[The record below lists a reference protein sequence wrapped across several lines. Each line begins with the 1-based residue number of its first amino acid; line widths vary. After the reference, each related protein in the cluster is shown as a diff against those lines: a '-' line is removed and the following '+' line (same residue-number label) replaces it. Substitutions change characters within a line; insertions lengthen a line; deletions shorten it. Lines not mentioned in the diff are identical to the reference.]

1 MIVADLVT
9 NLHVG
14 HHAVDLASMLV
25 AVTSFAVAV
34 IVAIRLDRRAAAEP
48 SDDKRAVR

>member
-1 MIVADLVT
+1 MAELVT

-34 IVAIRLDRRAAAEP
+34 TVAVRLDRRAAPHA
-48 SDDKRAVR
+48 SDDGARP